1 MLDLMPITPGWPDI
15 ALRIGSAL
23 AAGVMIG
30 ANREQ
35 GGHAAGLRTTT
46 LVGLAACISMIQA
59 NTILATSLDTGGS
72 MDILRFPLGILT
84 GVGFIGGGAIL
95 RRGDIATGVT
105 TAATLW
111 VITAIGL
118 CFGGGQIV
126 VGAVAT
132 ALTLVVLAPLKHLQM
147 LMPCEEKGSVT
158 LKISKG
164 EDIPELEAS
173 LPAGSAAVFNAI
185 QEIDDRSEAVV
196 FEIRWT
202 SGQRGTDA
210 FAIAHALRARFCV
223 IAFEHRTTVN

>member
-1 MLDLMPITPGWPDI
+1 MLDLMPTTPDWPEI
-15 ALRIGSAL
+15 ALRIGATL
-23 AAGVMIG
+23 VAGILIG

-59 NTILATSLDTGGS
+59 NMLLATSQGANGS

-126 VGAVAT
+126 IGAAAT
-132 ALTLVVLAPLKHLQM
+132 VLTLIVLAPLRHIQRWM
-147 LMPCEEKGSVT
+147 SCEEKSSVT
-158 LKISKG
+158 IKVPKG
-164 EDIPELEAS
+164 APIPDIRAA
-173 LPAGSAAVFNAI
+173 LPPDSTVCFTTL
-185 QEIDDRSEAVV
+185 QEIDDGDALM

-202 SGQRGTDA
+202 SGRSGRDA
-210 FAIAHALRARFCV
+210 TAIADGLRARFSV
-223 IAFEHRTTVN
+223 IGFENRSTIN

>member
-1 MLDLMPITPGWPDI
+1 MLDLMPITPGWTEI
-15 ALRIGSAL
+15 ALRIGATL
-23 AAGVMIG
+23 AAGILIG

-35 GGHAAGLRTTT
+35 EGHAAGLRTTT

-59 NTILATSLDTGGS
+59 NMLLATSQSTSGS

-126 VGAVAT
+126 IGAAAT
-132 ALTLVVLAPLKHLQM
+132 VLTLLVLAPLKHFQIWM
-147 LMPCEEKGSVT
+147 SCEEKSSVT
-158 LKISKG
+158 VKVPKG
-164 EDIPELEAS
+164 NAIPDITAA
-173 LPAGSAAVFNAI
+173 LPAGSAASFTALR
-185 QEIDDRSEAVV
+185 EIDDLNDALV
-196 FEIRWT
+196 FEIRWK
-202 SGQRGTDA
+202 SGPKGRDA
-210 FAIAHALRARFCV
+210 SAIAHGLRTRFSV
-223 IAFEHRTTVN
+223 IALEHRATVA